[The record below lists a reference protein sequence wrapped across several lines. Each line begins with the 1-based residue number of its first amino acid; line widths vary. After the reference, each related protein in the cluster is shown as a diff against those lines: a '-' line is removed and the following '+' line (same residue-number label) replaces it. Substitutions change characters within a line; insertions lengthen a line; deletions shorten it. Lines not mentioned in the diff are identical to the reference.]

1 MDLLFFEKISQLGF
15 NYFSEGIHSMQGQYK
30 KGETVHMHCF
40 TATSR
45 NVLST
50 LEGRFVLITKGTLVN
65 NRYTKC

>member
-1 MDLLFFEKISQLGF
+1 
-15 NYFSEGIHSMQGQYK
+15 
-30 KGETVHMHCF
+30 MHCF